1 MPTEAE
7 EVYTVSTR
15 ATLEEIVSLA
25 EARRLV
31 RISYRRPGDFAPHEF
46 VVEPYRL
53 HRTASG
59 AAAVHAWQVAPELE
73 GRPEA
78 WRDFRLDRIT
88 AVEDAGQVFSPRIPV
103 TLGQELPAA
112 GAARV
117 TPTVA
122 TGFHWWGARPVASMG
137 AAEDYFRQL
146 EQSMLD
152 GKVTR
157 DEMALAQSLGERV
170 EPHERKAA
178 HARVYANV
186 LHEVLQ
192 DGRISHREELY
203 LKNVREFLA
212 QLGWAP

>member
-1 MPTEAE
+1 
-7 EVYTVSTR
+7 VSTR
-15 ATLEEIVSLA
+15 ETLQEIAALA
-25 EARRLV
+25 AARRLTRV
-31 RISYRRPGDFAPHEF
+31 SYRRPGDFAPHEF

-53 HRTASG
+53 QRTASG
-59 AAAVHAWQVAPELE
+59 AAALHAWQVAPEVE
-73 GRPEA
+73 GRPDA

-88 AVEDAGQVFSPRIPV
+88 SVEDAGQTFSPRIPV
-103 TLGQELPAA
+103 TLAQELPAA
-112 GAARV
+112 GATAGAGIGP
-117 TPTVA
+117 PTVA
-122 TGFHWWGARPVASMG
+122 EGFQWWGARPVASMG
-137 AAEDYFRQL
+137 AAEDYFRHL

-157 DEMALAQSLGERV
+157 DEMTLALSLAGRV

-178 HARVYANV
+178 HARVFANV

>member
-1 MPTEAE
+1 M
-7 EVYTVSTR
+7 STR
-15 ATLEEIVSLA
+15 ETLEQIAALA
-25 EARRLV
+25 SAKRLV
-31 RISYRRPGDFAPHEF
+31 RINYRRPGDFAPHEF
-46 VVEPYRL
+46 LIEPYRL
-53 HRTASG
+53 QRTATG

-88 AVEDAGQVFSPRIPV
+88 SVDDSGHAFSPRIAV
-103 TLGQELPAA
+103 TLARELPAA
-112 GAARV
+112 GAGKGSSQAP
-117 TPTVA
+117 PTVA
-122 TGFHWWGARPVASMG
+122 EGFHWWGARPVASMG
-137 AAEDYFRQL
+137 PAEDYFRHL

-152 GKVTR
+152 GRVSR
-157 DEMALAQSLGERV
+157 DEMTLAVSLGERV
-170 EPHERKAA
+170 EAHERKAA

-203 LKNVREFLA
+203 LKNVREFLG

>member
-1 MPTEAE
+1 
-7 EVYTVSTR
+7 VSTR
-15 ATLEEIVSLA
+15 ETLEEIATLA
-25 EARRLV
+25 SARRLA
-31 RISYRRPGDFAPHEF
+31 RISYRRPGDFAPQEF

-53 HRTASG
+53 QRTASG

-78 WRDFRLDRIT
+78 WRDFRLDRIMSV
-88 AVEDAGQVFSPRIPV
+88 ADAGRTFTPRAPV
-103 TLGQELPAA
+103 TLAQELPAA
-112 GAARV
+112 GAGAGTAGV
-117 TPTVA
+117 APTA
-122 TGFHWWGARPVASMG
+122 AAGFHWWGARPVAAMSP
-137 AAEDYFRQL
+137 AEDYFRQL
-146 EQSMLD
+146 EESMLD

-157 DEMALAQSLGERV
+157 DEIALARSLGDRV
-170 EPHERKAA
+170 ELHERKAA

-203 LKNVREFLA
+203 LKNVREFLD

>member
-1 MPTEAE
+1 M
-7 EVYTVSTR
+7 STR
-15 ATLEEIVSLA
+15 ENLEQIAALA
-25 EARRLV
+25 GARRLV

-46 VVEPYRL
+46 VIEPYRL
-53 HRTASG
+53 QRTASG
-59 AAAVHAWQVAPELE
+59 AAAVHAWQVAPALE

-88 AVEDAGQVFSPRIPV
+88 AVEDAGSVFAPRIAV
-103 TLGQELPAA
+103 TLAQELPAA
-112 GAARV
+112 GVAGDAAGGDSGEA
-117 TPTVA
+117 PAVA
-122 TGFHWWGARPVASMG
+122 SGFHWWGARPVASMG
-137 AAEDYFRQL
+137 EAEDYFRQL

-157 DEMALAQSLGERV
+157 DEMALARSLADRV
-170 EPHERKAA
+170 EAHERKAA

-203 LKNVREFLA
+203 LKNVREFLQ